1 MTFELPKLP
10 YGFNDLEPHYDS
22 VTVEIHYSKHHATYA
37 ANLNK
42 AVEAAGWQGKSITE
56 ILTSLET
63 ASEQQRA
70 ALRNHGGGYHNH
82 CLFWESL
89 CPKSTGINSGKLSEA
104 INAKW
109 GNFETFS
116 QEFTA
121 KALGHF
127 GSGWAW
133 LVKNKAGELEI
144 IDTHDQI
151 SPISLGFKPITV
163 VDVWEHAYYLKYKNV
178 RANWLKAWWNIVDWK
193 KAEERY
199 IS

>member
-1 MTFELPKLP
+1 MIFEIPKLP
-10 YGFNDLEPHYDS
+10 YGFNELEPHYDS
-22 VTVEIHYSKHHATYA
+22 ATVEIHYSKHHAAYA

-42 AVEAAGWQGKSITE
+42 AVEMAGWQGKSITE
-56 ILTSLET
+56 ILTSLE
-63 ASEQQRA
+63 AAPEQHIA

-89 CPKSTGINSGKLSEA
+89 SPKSTGKAFGKLAEA

-109 GNFETFS
+109 GSFEAFAQS
-116 QEFTA
+116 FAA

-151 SPISLGFKPITV
+151 SPVSLGFEPIIV
-163 VDVWEHAYYLKYKNV
+163 IDVWEHAYYLKYKNV
-178 RANWLKAWWNIVDWK
+178 RADWLKAWWNIANWE

-199 IS
+199 ID